1 MAGYRLVKTG
11 FASESGETGYFR
23 GREGVKVPSGKKKL
37 TAGEVSKL
45 TGLKRSTLR
54 HYDDIGLLC
63 PQRTGEGISNN
74 RKLYSDSDLGRLQTI
89 QTLSAYHFSLDEIK
103 QFFNNDEQD
112 IYELLTEKILQLI
125 YQEERLRILIRF
137 VQFIEVVGTD
147 DIIESL
153 ALGPIE
159 LDELA
164 DFARE
169 CDYHEKTLQKLDDL
183 SDTEA
188 ESILEELSDLMTALF
203 LADNECGF
211 SGVEVVIDFFFGW
224 WNKNILPFEDIGY
237 LGFWAIFEDHSLVAE
252 YIETIGKPGDAST
265 IQMYAFF
272 VIMKR
277 LMFDLDPNMREIAK
291 LAQEDIIEALDKISS
306 IEAPCIVYLL
316 GTPWEMDIDLGDVSA
331 LSYIM
336 LSFIENILEN
346 EDLSSYL
353 DVSDSLSYS
362 LEDIDTV
369 MRVLELMGGIDEEDE
384 DEDDEESDT
393 VEAIEIEGE

>member
-153 ALGPIE
+153 ALGPTE

-169 CDYHEKTLQKLDDL
+169 CDYHEKTLQKLDKL

-188 ESILEELSDLMTALF
+188 KSILEELNDLMTTLF
-203 LADNECGF
+203 LADSEYGF
-211 SGVEVVIDFFFGW
+211 SGVEVVIDFFFDW

-237 LGFWAIFEDHSLVAE
+237 LGFLAIFEDHSLVAE
-252 YIETIGKPGDAST
+252 YIETVGEPGDAST
-265 IQMYAFF
+265 IQMYTFF
-272 VIMKR
+272 VIMKK
-277 LMFDLDPNMREIAK
+277 LMFDLDSNISEIAK
-291 LAQEDIIEALDKISS
+291 LAQEDILEALDKIAS
-306 IEAPCIVYLL
+306 IEAPCLVYLL
-316 GTPWEMDIDLGDVSA
+316 GTPWEVGIDFEDIAG

-346 EDLSSYL
+346 EELSSYL
-353 DVSDSLSYS
+353 GVSSSLSYN
-362 LEDIDTV
+362 LEDINTV
-369 MRVLELMGGIDEEDE
+369 MRVLELIGGIDEGDE
-384 DEDDEESDT
+384 KSETEN
-393 VEAIEIEGE
+393 AIEAEGE

>member
-169 CDYHEKTLQKLDDL
+169 CDYHEKTLQKLDNL

-188 ESILEELSDLMTALF
+188 KSILEELSDLMTALF
-203 LADNECGF
+203 LADNEYGF
-211 SGVEVVIDFFFGW
+211 SGVEVVIDFFFDW

-252 YIETIGKPGDAST
+252 YIETVGEPGDAST
-265 IQMYAFF
+265 IQMYTFF

-277 LMFDLDPNMREIAK
+277 LMFDLDSNISEIAK
-291 LAQEDIIEALDKISS
+291 LAQEDILEALDKIAS
-306 IEAPCIVYLL
+306 IEAPCLVYLL
-316 GTPWEMDIDLGDVSA
+316 GTPWEVGIDFEDIAG

-346 EDLSSYL
+346 EELSSYL
-353 DVSDSLSYS
+353 GVSSSLSYN
-362 LEDIDTV
+362 LEDINTV
-369 MRVLELMGGIDEEDE
+369 MRVLELIGGIDEGDE
-384 DEDDEESDT
+384 KSETEN
-393 VEAIEIEGE
+393 AIEAEGE

>member
-89 QTLSAYHFSLDEIK
+89 QTLSTYHFSLDEIK

-169 CDYHEKTLQKLDDL
+169 CDYHEKTLQKLDNL

-188 ESILEELSDLMTALF
+188 KSILEELSDLMTALF
-203 LADNECGF
+203 LADNEYGF
-211 SGVEVVIDFFFGW
+211 SGVEVVIDFFFDW

-252 YIETIGKPGDAST
+252 YIETVGEPGDAST
-265 IQMYAFF
+265 IQMYTFF

-277 LMFDLDPNMREIAK
+277 LMFDLDPNISEIAK
-291 LAQEDIIEALDKISS
+291 LAQEDILEALDKIAS
-306 IEAPCIVYLL
+306 IEAPCLVYLL
-316 GTPWEMDIDLGDVSA
+316 GTPWEVGIDFEDIAGLA
-331 LSYIM
+331 YIM
-336 LSFIENILEN
+336 LSFIENILKN
-346 EDLSSYL
+346 EELSSYL
-353 DVSDSLSYS
+353 GVSGSLSYN
-362 LEDIDTV
+362 LEDINTV
-369 MRVLELMGGIDEEDE
+369 MRVLELIGGI
-384 DEDDEESDT
+384 DEDDEESET
-393 VEAIEIEGE
+393 ENAIEAEGE